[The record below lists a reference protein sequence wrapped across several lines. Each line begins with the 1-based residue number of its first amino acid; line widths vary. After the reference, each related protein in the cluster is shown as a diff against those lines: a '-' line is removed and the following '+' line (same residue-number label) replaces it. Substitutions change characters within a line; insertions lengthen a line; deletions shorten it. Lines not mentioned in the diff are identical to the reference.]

1 MCLEFKNKQV
11 KKQTQKQKTFFS
23 SQQWVYLP
31 VVHLTTECL
40 VAKPLNRSEA
50 KLTLLWYK
58 PCCLSNAAGLIT
70 NTLLSCELDIGLY
83 HNMVNFSLTPN
94 QRLGDQ
100 VHNCKLAY
108 CHNVLMINNLP
119 ITWVKSEIQKLRSL
133 TCKIHSIKSLA
144 SACTHETT
152 KLGMINHMLIFS
164 W

>member
-1 MCLEFKNKQV
+1 MLGV
-11 KKQTQKQKTFFS
+11 QKQASEETNTKTKDVFFQPPVS
-23 SQQWVYLP
+23 LYLP

-108 CHNVLMINNLP
+108 CHNVLMINNLL

-133 TCKIHSIKSLA
+133 TRKIHSIKSLA